1 MAFSPERLLAVI
13 SSLPAAP
20 RYWVAYSGGLDSQV
34 LLHALSVLRPL
45 PAAELSAIHI
55 DHGLH
60 QDAADWSAQCERYC
74 REQDIPLKVVQV
86 KVDATNGE
94 SLEAVARDLR
104 YAAIAAEIGVG
115 DILFTAHH
123 QDDQAE
129 TMLLQLLRGSGPGGL
144 AAMPAIA
151 EFANGYHA
159 RPLLG
164 FSRQQLA
171 DYADGEG
178 LSWLEDPSNRDISFD
193 RNFLRQHVIPQL
205 AERWPS
211 LGRTLSRSASHC
223 GEAQQLI
230 DKMAQQDLD
239 KLLDGGD
246 SSLNLNLLAE
256 LPPPEGRAVLRAWIK
271 GEGFAVPDTVHL
283 ERVLVEMV
291 AAREERNP
299 LVTWQGTELR
309 RFRGRLYIS
318 QPLPPF
324 DSNLVLQ
331 WDGDSPLELPTGMG
345 RLLVEEGE
353 SGIPQQ
359 LWESGAIQVRFRS
372 GGERCRP
379 PGRGH
384 SKSLKKLYQEMG
396 IPPWLRQRLPLV
408 FVDEQLVAVGDL
420 HYCIPTESQSGLPG
434 IILRWERA

>member
-1 MAFSPERLLAVI
+1 MPVI
-13 SSLPAAP
+13 T
-20 RYWVAYSGGLDSQV
+20 G
-34 LLHALSVLRPL
+34 
-45 PAAELSAIHI
+45 
-55 DHGLH
+55 
-60 QDAADWSAQCERYC
+60 
-74 REQDIPLKVVQV
+74 
-86 KVDATNGE
+86 
-94 SLEAVARDLR
+94 
-104 YAAIAAEIGVG
+104 
-115 DILFTAHH
+115 
-123 QDDQAE
+123 
-129 TMLLQLLRGSGPGGL
+129 
-144 AAMPAIA
+144 
-151 EFANGYHA
+151 FASGYHA

-193 RNFLRQHVIPQL
+193 RNFLRQQVIPLL

-230 DKMAQQDLD
+230 NGMAQQDLD
-239 KLLDGGD
+239 RLLDAED
-246 SSLNLNLLAE
+246 NSINLTLLAE
-256 LPPPEGRAVLRAWIK
+256 LPPPQGRAVLRAWIK
-271 GEGFAVPDTVHL
+271 GEGFTVPDTVHL

-299 LVTWQGTELR
+299 LVSWQGAELR

-331 WDGDSPLELPTGMG
+331 WDGDSPLELPAGMG
-345 RLLVEEGE
+345 RLLVEKGE
-353 SGIPQQ
+353 IGIPLQ
-359 LWESGAIQVRFRS
+359 LWKSGDIQVRFRS

-384 SKSLKKLYQEMG
+384 SKSLKKLYQEIG

-420 HYCIPTESQSGLPG
+420 HYCIPTESQSGSAG

>member
-20 RYWVAYSGGLDSQV
+20 RYWVAYSGGLDSHV

-45 PAAELSAIHI
+45 PTAELSAIHI

-60 QDAADWSAQCERYC
+60 RDAADWSARCERYC
-74 REQDIPLKVVQV
+74 KEQDIPLKIVRV
-86 KVDATNGE
+86 KVEAASGE
-94 SLEAVARDLR
+94 SLEAVARDIR
-104 YAAIAAEIGVG
+104 YATIAAEIGAG

-129 TMLLQLLRGSGPGGL
+129 TVLLQLLRGSGPSGL
-144 AAMPAIA
+144 AAMPAITG
-151 EFANGYHA
+151 FASGYHA

-171 DYADGEG
+171 DYAEQEG

-193 RNFLRQHVIPQL
+193 RNFLRQQVIPLL

-223 GEAQQLI
+223 GEAQHLI
-230 DKMAQQDLD
+230 NRMAQQDLD
-239 KLLDGGD
+239 RLLDSED
-246 SSLNLNLLAE
+246 NSLNLTILAE
-256 LPPPEGRAVLRAWIK
+256 LPPPRGRAVLRAWIK
-271 GEGFAVPDTVHL
+271 GEGFTVPDTVHL
-283 ERVLVEMV
+283 ERALVEMV

-299 LVTWQGTELR
+299 LVTWQGAELR
-309 RFRGRLYIS
+309 RFRCRLYIS
-318 QPLPPF
+318 EPLPPL
-324 DSNLVLQ
+324 DSNQVLP
-331 WDGDSPLELPTGMG
+331 WDGSSPLELPAGLG

-396 IPPWLRQRLPLV
+396 IPPWQRKRLPLV
-408 FVDEQLVAVGDL
+408 FVGDQLVAVGDL
-420 HYCIPTESQSGLPG
+420 LYCSSTEQRSGSSG
-434 IILRWERA
+434 INLRWEQA